1 MNSKIYWKLRKR
13 MLSILFKF
21 KTIIYRS
28 ISIISIPKDY
38 APFSLVIAKKA
49 ILGLIKGIII
59 ALFLLFLDGILLE
72 AECLAKIDGSIF
84 TAVVIG
90 CLSIAG
96 VILGL
101 YCANISSIYSSK
113 YANAPAAISN
123 AFQCDRLT
131 QRCISV
137 IIDYIIFG
145 FIVIVEILIDCSLS
159 LGTVFTIILW
169 SIVVIISYSV
179 AGNRAYQLAD
189 IYSVADDSYRLLY
202 RIISNNLNRKIYCN
216 DASFQNHF
224 QKISENQIKLLNEI
238 QRFGES
244 LAENNIATM
253 IQFMCKNLA
262 LVEAYWEIKRYIPR
276 DSYWF
281 RNTQKYQK
289 WHLTDSIETSTA
301 LRTGTI
307 LPSKAEHDYWWF
319 ENEIFSI
326 NRKCI
331 LYLCKTSNYSS
342 LYTYLSS
349 FDTLC
354 ETAIDSKEVNYFVN
368 QINCLRELVEKLATE
383 TERQD
388 DEENKVFAGI
398 VEQISLLYL
407 GIVLE
412 SSKYC
417 KNFDIKK
424 SILNTISVIDK
435 GKPLDKCKLF
445 RGKEQLDFYNKIIT
459 EIQVEKRRL
468 TPDWLIA
475 QNVAREAHV
484 YINNLIGAI
493 KESIDNSFRLG
504 QYLYEKKMLFESCII
519 SLRFY
524 EYESKLSRLLEV
536 IELKEKEVSEY
547 HIDQALVWDELK
559 TGILKQTIKKWKNMI
574 PSLLLKCSS
583 EFSIKTWEKRD
594 EYPDFLGESYNHIC
608 DDAINAITQNNI
620 SQFQVDFEN
629 LSRLMLLYQEYIRT
643 DFIKKKDMYKIEFVY
658 YTFTSPIVEWAQIGG
673 LAILW
678 GEFNSNKDWKE
689 IVNTVTAEIFTDDS
703 EGTELAE
710 TFIKYIQDRDK
721 FWIGFGYR
729 GFLETEW
736 QQRVAQ
742 AIRDSEIYQT
752 EYDIFGM
759 KLKTESKLLR
769 AFCGN
774 FESVGFTTDPSEVYW
789 VLCINPLLPED
800 KKFRTS
806 YSWEDK
812 MNA

>member
-1 MNSKIYWKLRKR
+1 M
-13 MLSILFKF
+13 
-21 KTIIYRS
+21 
-28 ISIISIPKDY
+28 
-38 APFSLVIAKKA
+38 
-49 ILGLIKGIII
+49 
-59 ALFLLFLDGILLE
+59 
-72 AECLAKIDGSIF
+72 
-84 TAVVIG
+84 
-90 CLSIAG
+90 
-96 VILGL
+96 
-101 YCANISSIYSSK
+101 
-113 YANAPAAISN
+113 
-123 AFQCDRLT
+123 
-131 QRCISV
+131 
-137 IIDYIIFG
+137 
-145 FIVIVEILIDCSLS
+145 
-159 LGTVFTIILW
+159 
-169 SIVVIISYSV
+169 
-179 AGNRAYQLAD
+179 
-189 IYSVADDSYRLLY
+189 
-202 RIISNNLNRKIYCN
+202 
-216 DASFQNHF
+216 
-224 QKISENQIKLLNEI
+224 
-238 QRFGES
+238 
-244 LAENNIATM
+244 
-253 IQFMCKNLA
+253 
-262 LVEAYWEIKRYIPR
+262 
-276 DSYWF
+276 
-281 RNTQKYQK
+281 
-289 WHLTDSIETSTA
+289 
-301 LRTGTI
+301 
-307 LPSKAEHDYWWF
+307 
-319 ENEIFSI
+319 
-326 NRKCI
+326 
-331 LYLCKTSNYSS
+331 
-342 LYTYLSS
+342 
-349 FDTLC
+349 
-354 ETAIDSKEVNYFVN
+354 NYFVN

-412 SSKYC
+412 SC

-435 GKPLDKCKLF
+435 GKSLDKCKLF

-678 GEFNSNKDWKE
+678 GEFNSNKDWKK

-759 KLKTESKLLR
+759 KLKR